1 MVQVQNKVNYGLA
14 YVSQE
19 QADGLGADWQE
30 GNSLVKPPFVPPW
43 QGEVSDGSTTP
54 TPVVPV
60 TLQRVDVAYK
70 PGGVVDF
77 TIVKGEVND
86 PDGEEAFYFA
96 CQQQTALNGYVT
108 GRSFSKTFV
117 GAGPFDCSLEDLY
130 GDGVND
136 GTRKKVTFNVSPVAA
151 EAVTGEAVVPAPKK
165 TTRKAPVKKG

>member
-1 MVQVQNKVNYGLA
+1 MSKVQNVVNYG
-14 YVSQE
+14 V
-19 QADGLGADWQE
+19 ADVPDELIAELGPRWVPGD
-30 GNSLVKPPFVPPW
+30 SLVKPPFVPPW
-43 QGEVSDGSTTP
+43 EGGVSDGSTTP

-60 TLQRVDVAYK
+60 TLQRVDAAYK
-70 PGGVVDF
+70 PGGLVDF

-96 CQQQTALNGYVT
+96 CQQQTAQNGYVT

-136 GTRKKVTFNVSPVAA
+136 STRKKVTFKVTPTAADAA
-151 EAVTGEAVVPAPKK
+151 EAKA
-165 TTRKAPVKKG
+165 TTTKKAPTAKG

>member
-60 TLQRVDVAYK
+60 TLQRVDVVYK
-70 PGGVVDF
+70 PGFVVEF
-77 TIVKGEVND
+77 TAIKGAVND
-86 PDGEEAFYFA
+86 PDGDETFFFA
-96 CQQQTALNGYVT
+96 TTAGTHLQGYV
-108 GRSFSKTFV
+108 GRTFSKTFPGV
-117 GAGPFDCSLEDLY
+117 GPYSCSLEDLY